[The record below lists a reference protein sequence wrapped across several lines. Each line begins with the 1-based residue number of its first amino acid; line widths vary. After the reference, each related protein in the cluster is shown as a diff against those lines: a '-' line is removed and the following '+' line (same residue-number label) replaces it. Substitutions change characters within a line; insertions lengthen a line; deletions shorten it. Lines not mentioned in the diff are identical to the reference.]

1 MVNRIILMGM
11 AQGRQMLAIESLAV
25 LAAAMAFVA
34 LRNDWSS
41 FGIWIVSQRCEA
53 DLVTQV
59 HVHEDGTRHT
69 HAHFV
74 RSARHSYVL
83 DLRDELP
90 AESAD
95 AAPLHVLPATS
106 KAARQRGWLPPDCD

>member
-1 MVNRIILMGM
+1 MVNRIILTGM

-41 FGIWIVSQRCEA
+41 FGTWIVSQRCEA

-59 HVHEDGTRHT
+59 HVHEDGTRQQ
-69 HAHFV
+69 HAHFL
-74 RSARHSYVL
+74 RYARHSYVL
-83 DLRDELP
+83 DLRDERP
-90 AESAD
+90 QSAD
-95 AAPLHVLPATS
+95 APPLHVLPATS
-106 KAARQRGWLPPDCD
+106 KAVRQRGWLPPDCD